1 MLSMTLVFYCR
12 SFHVTLCG
20 QCPIGSFPLSFSL
33 DTQPATLYISSLLL
47 TKTGHGRC
55 GDSWQGLLFLLLFL
69 CLALYLYNKGLAVKF
84 SQFRYALIG
93 DISTLELGT
102 EPRTTNRWQ
111 TPLMIDGDCGKC
123 QLSVNAD
130 ASLSRLFVR
139 VGPC

>member
-1 MLSMTLVFYCR
+1 MLKTVTTFHDAALFPTPIMLSMTLVFYCR

-84 SQFRYALIG
+84 SQFRFGML
-93 DISTLELGT
+93 
-102 EPRTTNRWQ
+102 
-111 TPLMIDGDCGKC
+111 
-123 QLSVNAD
+123 
-130 ASLSRLFVR
+130 
-139 VGPC
+139 